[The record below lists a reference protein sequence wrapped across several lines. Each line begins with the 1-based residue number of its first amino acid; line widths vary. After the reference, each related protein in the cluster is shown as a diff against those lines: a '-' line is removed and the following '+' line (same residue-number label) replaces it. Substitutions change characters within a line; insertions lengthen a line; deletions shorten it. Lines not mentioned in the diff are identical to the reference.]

1 LKLVHD
7 FENYRDN
14 IILSA
19 LKESDQANRKDK
31 EFKLDQK
38 TVERDRNIAQSN
50 KVRKDIELANQK
62 RKYND
67 ELIHLIR

>member
-1 LKLVHD
+1 MKLVHD

-50 KVRKDIELANQK
+50 KVRKDIELAAQK

>member
-50 KVRKDIELANQK
+50 KVRKDIELAAQK